1 MRHFRSWESEIW
13 SISETS
19 SSVYIRR
26 GWGSDCGLGRKHDP
40 IKLYAHV
47 ERVSFAMRFCE
58 ADLCC
63 SPLRLFSGAGFDATI
78 NRMGRRSS
86 GIHHRFPRGIHIT
99 HYHSQSI
106 ACWPFLS
113 RDSQPHLPNSSFLR
127 LRSGSFAPQLPDD
140 TVPCRSDL
148 GMPAPACV
156 PEPALHGVHQNAICV
171 RRDR

>member
-1 MRHFRSWESEIW
+1 MHTSSG
-13 SISETS
+13 SHSHAGETS
-19 SSVYIRR
+19 FFSVHKTDSHNS
-26 GWGSDCGLGRKHDP
+26 G
-40 IKLYAHV
+40 A
-47 ERVSFAMRFCE
+47 AMRFCE

-156 PEPALHGVHQNAICV
+156 PEPALHAVHQNAICV

>member
-1 MRHFRSWESEIW
+1 MHTSSG
-13 SISETS
+13 SHSHAGETS
-19 SSVYIRR
+19 FFSVHKTD
-26 GWGSDCGLGRKHDP
+26 SDNSG
-40 IKLYAHV
+40 A
-47 ERVSFAMRFCE
+47 AMRFCE

-148 GMPAPACV
+148 EACQHQLV
-156 PEPALHGVHQNAICV
+156 SPSLHCTPYTRMLSVYDVTAKRCTRSGICLCEACSRAV
-171 RRDR
+171 